1 MRKGYTV
8 RMSWNWSFGDT
19 VLVVSNM
26 KSVNQVV
33 CFPFVEFNRI
43 EKTASD
49 VGMWKIKQL
58 KN

>member
-8 RMSWNWSFGDT
+8 RTAWGCSFGDT
-19 VLVVSNM
+19 VLVVSNIC
-26 KSVNQVV
+26 VLNVIINY
-33 CFPFVEFNRI
+33 PFVKYNKEDRKVI
-43 EKTASD
+43 D